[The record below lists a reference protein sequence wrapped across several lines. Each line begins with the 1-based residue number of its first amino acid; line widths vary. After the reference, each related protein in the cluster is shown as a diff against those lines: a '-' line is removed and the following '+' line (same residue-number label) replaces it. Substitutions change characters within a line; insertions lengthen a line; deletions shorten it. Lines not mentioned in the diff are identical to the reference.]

1 MGESGMEREEKETS
15 EMCNDKG
22 LVPGS
27 NLIQRPESA
36 PVVSSASLGY
46 STNIKGEGDRG
57 FYELNRVLLCL
68 ENGDSKSLVSLIGGE
83 RDIGVI
89 GFVLDTILWRNRRM
103 AEEVA
108 KGINLEG
115 LMEKVLLEKNL
126 DRISFL
132 ISRFS
137 WLSRKINRKLVEKV
151 DLVSLA
157 KKIDDE
163 HDLETISQFL
173 FDLYSCCEET
183 AKRLLNEI
191 NFERLLEKIINEED
205 FEKIAMLIYY
215 LYLIHGGFS
224 EKLTKIV
231 RTKVKSESDLKS
243 MIEFFFKLRLVKG
256 RFEGKLY
263 LLDLKRREQGSS
275 HEKETK
281 KAEKSPRI
289 DTDILR
295 QIVERIDLEN
305 LANKINTERKFERI
319 LEFFTELAKLNR
331 EIIIELLSRVNIEHL
346 VLKYEM
352 ERKKTFTPL

>member
-1 MGESGMEREEKETS
+1 MEREEKETS

-22 LVPGS
+22 LAPGS
-27 NLIQRPESA
+27 NLIQKPESA
-36 PVVSSASLGY
+36 PVVSSSSPGY
-46 STNIKGEGDRG
+46 STNIRGEGDHG
-57 FYELNRVLLCL
+57 FYELNRVLLYL
-68 ENGDSKSLVSLIGGE
+68 ENGDSKSLISLIDGE

-163 HDLETISQFL
+163 HDLETISQIL

-191 NFERLLEKIINEED
+191 NFERLLEKIIREED

-243 MIEFFFKLRLVKG
+243 IIEFFFKLRLVKG

-305 LANKINTERKFERI
+305 LANKINTERRFERI
-319 LEFFTELAKLNR
+319 FEFFTELAKLNR

-346 VLKYEM
+346 VLKYELDRQ
-352 ERKKTFTPL
+352 ETFTPL